1 MGRLKLF
8 SAVQCCSVEFSG
20 IFVIWYSYKEWITE
34 QGFYRPLKSSTD
46 GQTVLDTTIQAA
58 QKELTNNPD
67 KYTEETAAA
76 LKAAINEATEV
87 LNDDEA
93 TKRQYEKSTSAVEA
107 AIAALV
113 TKAEVTATADKA
125 AADAAAAKIGAIGTV
140 EYTDA
145 SKAKIDEARA
155 AYDALTGDQKAL
167 VSAETVKVLTD
178 AEAAYAALKATA
190 EKPIVNEVTVN
201 GGVYQLNH
209 VNGTARFVKPTSKN
223 LKKLVILDSVQ
234 ANDRNYLVTEVKAGA
249 GRGMKKLTTLTV
261 GANVKKI
268 GSNAFRDC
276 VKLKKIIL
284 KNPKMKMKGFG
295 KDSFRNIKAKA
306 TFKVK
311 ANAKVMKKYKKWLIG
326 KAKAPA
332 TIKVKKGK

>member
-125 AADAAAAKIGAIGTV
+125 AADAAAAKIGAIG
-140 EYTDA
+140 A
-145 SKAKIDEARA
+145 
-155 AYDALTGDQKAL
+155 
-167 VSAETVKVLTD
+167 LTD
-178 AEAAYAALKATA
+178 AEKAYADLKAAA
-190 EKPIVNEVTVN
+190 EKPIVDEVTVN

-306 TFKVK
+306 TFKVP
-311 ANAKVMKKYKKWLIG
+311 AKMVKKYQKWLIG